1 MFKELVNVFLLCIV
15 IECFVKSICVIIY
28 IVCLGVVIGKK
39 GEDVE
44 KLCVVV
50 VKIVGV
56 LV

>member
-1 MFKELVNVFLLCIV
+1 M

-44 KLCVVV
+44 KLCNYVF
-50 VKIVGV
+50 KLVGV

>member
-1 MFKELVNVFLLCIV
+1 MNVLVLCII

-28 IVCLGVVIGKK
+28 IVCFGIVIGKK

-44 KLCVVV
+44 KLCNVV